1 MYCNLVK
8 TRLGSKKDF
17 TKDKIPRSQHTD
29 HRIVPEFRIRGV
41 SPTILLSLGEDV
53 IRANTLSQ
61 VLASSRRSVRGS
73 ARKTAREKKKK
84 ALFRAVFRAAP

>member
-17 TKDKIPRSQHTD
+17 TKDKIPRCQHTD
-29 HRIVPEFRIRGV
+29 HRIRIRIV
-41 SPTILLSLGEDV
+41 ILTILLSLGEEV

-73 ARKTAREKKKK
+73 ARKTAREKMKK
-84 ALFRAVFRAAP
+84 ALFRAVFRAAPD